1 MEGKLET
8 ISRLRRWRRKHRA
21 EVNHHLLM
29 LTRLTTLNAI
39 NALLEMLK
47 CSLLLIYTLIYELK
61 SLLEV
66 IKLRS
71 DSSLILIHVLLH
83 RVEAR
88 VMD

>member
-1 MEGKLET
+1 
-8 ISRLRRWRRKHRA
+8 
-21 EVNHHLLM
+21 M
-29 LTRLTTLNAI
+29 LTRLATLNAI
-39 NALLEMLK
+39 NALLEMLE

-71 DSSLILIHVLLH
+71 DSSLILIHVLFH
-83 RVEAR
+83 RVETR